1 MKKILPYYLLCT
13 IAMAFAANIVV
24 AQISQARAPRSF
36 DVIDKSLLH
45 EVPFEKMRFV
55 DVEKLKTQDIINDQ
69 QKDIPWRFGDNID
82 VDYDIYKKGVWD
94 KLPDGSR
101 ICRLGIKSPGAL
113 SINLLFNQYM
123 LPKGAEL
130 YIYSPDYKQQLG
142 AFTDFNNQADGLF
155 ATTLILTD
163 NIIIEYYEPSTVD
176 FPGKL
181 VLSRVTHGYR
191 GVGDFTKAFGN
202 SGLCNVNVAC
212 PQSARREEQIRS
224 VAMLVTGGNGFCTG
238 ALINNTRHDGTP
250 YFLSANHCFSN
261 PGSIVFWFNWQSATC
276 ANPSSSPAYNSLSG
290 AVTCARY
297 AASDMWLLQLNN
309 TVPVSFN
316 PFFAGWNRTLNNN
329 IAGTVYGVHHPS
341 ADIKKL
347 SWSILGVSTTTYLQ
361 NSVPGN
367 GTHWRVTSWS
377 DGTTTEPGSSGSPL
391 FDPDGRI
398 IGQLHGGYASCTSIT
413 SDWYGKFGVSWTG
426 GGTSATRL
434 SNWLDP
440 INAGATTLN
449 GYDPIFVS
457 GPTIACTCNTTFTI
471 NNMPEGTTVSWS
483 HDPNLLTYVSGQ
495 GTLTYTV
502 KAINSLT
509 NGSGWVRATLNG
521 PFGEIVLPDYI
532 FWVGKPNFNIISD
545 EELEVR
551 MPGIAFID
559 NQSHDP
565 YSVQRVNRIDWS
577 YTGPLTNFIGGLR
590 KATFRA
596 GNTSGQGF
604 IYANAFN
611 SCGATENRFYFQVVE
626 SFKLNLSP
634 NPALEQ
640 IEVSVTDNDAVEN
653 NILDLKYFVSIVD
666 SYGIVEYSNN
676 HRGKAFTINIS
687 RIPKGLHTISVERAG
702 RICSANFIKGGN

>member
-1 MKKILPYYLLCT
+1 
-13 IAMAFAANIVV
+13 
-24 AQISQARAPRSF
+24 
-36 DVIDKSLLH
+36 
-45 EVPFEKMRFV
+45 
-55 DVEKLKTQDIINDQ
+55 
-69 QKDIPWRFGDNID
+69 
-82 VDYDIYKKGVWD
+82 
-94 KLPDGSR
+94 
-101 ICRLGIKSPGAL
+101 
-113 SINLLFNQYM
+113 
-123 LPKGAEL
+123 
-130 YIYSPDYKQQLG
+130 
-142 AFTDFNNQADGLF
+142 
-155 ATTLILTD
+155 
-163 NIIIEYYEPSTVD
+163 
-176 FPGKL
+176 
-181 VLSRVTHGYR
+181 
-191 GVGDFTKAFGN
+191 
-202 SGLCNVNVAC
+202 
-212 PQSARREEQIRS
+212 
-224 VAMLVTGGNGFCTG
+224 
-238 ALINNTRHDGTP
+238 
-250 YFLSANHCFSN
+250 
-261 PGSIVFWFNWQSATC
+261 
-276 ANPSSSPAYNSLSG
+276 
-290 AVTCARY
+290 
-297 AASDMWLLQLNN
+297 MWLLQLNN

-361 NSVPGN
+361 NPVPGN

-449 GYDPIFVS
+449 GFDPNIFVS
-457 GPTIACTCNTTFTI
+457 GPTIACTYNTTFTI

-502 KAINSLT
+502 KAINSLA

-521 PFGEIVLPDYI
+521 PFGEMVLPDYI

-545 EELEVR
+545 EVLEVK

-565 YSVQRVNRIDWS
+565 YSVQGVNRIDWS
-577 YTGPLTNFIGGLR
+577 YSGPLTNFIGGLQ

-596 GNTSGQGF
+596 GNTQGQGF

-611 SCGATENRFYFQVVE
+611 SCGATENQFYFQVVE

-653 NILDLKYFVSIVD
+653 NILDPKYFVSIVD

-702 RICSANFIKGGN
+702 RICSAIFIKGGN